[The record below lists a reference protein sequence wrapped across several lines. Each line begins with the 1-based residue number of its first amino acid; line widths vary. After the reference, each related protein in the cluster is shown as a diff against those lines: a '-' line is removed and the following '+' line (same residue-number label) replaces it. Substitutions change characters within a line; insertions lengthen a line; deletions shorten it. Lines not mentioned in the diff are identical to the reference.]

1 MTKHLRFLIVLLM
14 TLVWS
19 AGWAAESVYKTLS
32 FPDDN
37 KANNKVQVYT
47 STWTAKIGSDS
58 WSVANFNNNKWNN
71 SWKWIRCGNTTN
83 ASKAKII
90 NTTAFDKAI
99 TKVIVNAS
107 AIKEVGKINSIKL
120 ETSKQANFSSIAE
133 TVTLEQK
140 SIKQGNLTFEL
151 SAPIENGY
159 YRLTFDCQKSSKGN
173 IQVDQIDYYIND
185 SKTSTTLTFPQQS
198 LTYAT
203 TDDLTT
209 FTGQAATLTADGT
222 ALTGKTITYSK
233 TGDDIFS
240 SFDTTDGTLALNG
253 NAGTATVTATFNGNN
268 DDTYASSSAS
278 YTITVNKVYTTLA
291 SFKADV
297 SSTTAKTFCLKLT
310 DAIVTY
316 VNGQKAYLQ
325 DATSGILVFGTN
337 AFGLNVGEKYT
348 GTVNVSACLYN
359 GMAEITG
366 WNPASDIIKT
376 ENVDIPI
383 ATVTLE
389 QLNGVDYSKYECV
402 RVKVENAKIA
412 TKYSSAKKATITQ
425 AEQQYIIYGE
435 VAGLDVNKDDVC
447 DFVGYPMYNKT
458 SSLDEHRLSIWS
470 QDDIVVKYSV
480 VATTLSFDTETT
492 AFNVEKNSED
502 KFVAPKAVVK
512 DAADNVVAG
521 AKITYK
527 SDNDAVA
534 SVGENGNVTFGSAFG
549 TATITASYAG
559 DDTHKPATS
568 IFYTITY
575 SKIPTEMAWSESSVS
590 VNIGELPSLPT
601 LKLTAHGEDIRAGK
615 TIKYSSSDESL
626 VSIDEFSGKM
636 HIDAKAGS
644 TTITAT
650 FAGDDTYAAASA
662 EYTLNVIDPNKTD
675 VTFDFTKPES
685 YGYAKPVSNGKT
697 VLSNGD
703 VLVSGRVTITNENSA
718 STTTRF
724 KDDSGNVTFRVYTGA
739 ILTVEAP
746 AGFAINKIDF
756 TDNGSQ
762 QTVDNFIF
770 STGELSSKTWTGLAK
785 KLTMEVATGKQV
797 FLKSMIVNL
806 VKVEN
811 VTLNESEINTIEAK
825 ALANVTLK
833 RSMVENEWNTICLPF
848 NVTAE
853 QAKTAFGEG
862 VMIAQLNKNS
872 SGNKLSFSSVDAIV
886 ASTPY
891 LIKPTIAAPADGYKF
906 EGVTINDDGKGNV
919 APNVVNTNSYL
930 AFVGIYNTVDVTN
943 NVIEVLN
950 NNYYAAF
957 LGANNKIFKAN
968 GGTMKGFRAYFAIPN
983 NVAASALCVTVNGT
997 TTSIKSINGAVVES
1011 NAPVYNLQGQRVD
1024 GNNLTPGI
1032 YVKAGKKFVVR

>member
-58 WSVANFNNNKWNN
+58 WSIVNFNNNKWEN
-71 SWKWIRCGNTTN
+71 SWTYIKCGNKGS
-83 ASKAKII
+83 ASIATLT

-99 TKVIVNAS
+99 TKVVVNAS
-107 AIKEVGKINSIKL
+107 KIKSVSNINSIKL

-133 TVTLEQK
+133 TVTLEENN
-140 SIKQGNLTFEL
+140 IKQGNLTFKL

-159 YRLTFDCQKSSKGN
+159 YRLTFDCQKTSKTNTGN
-173 IQVDQIDYYIND
+173 VQVDQVEYYIND

-198 LTYAT
+198 LIYAT
-203 TDDLTT
+203 TDDLTS
-209 FTGQAATLTADGT
+209 FTGQTATLTANGT
-222 ALTGKTITYSK
+222 TLTGKTITYSK
-233 TGDDIFS
+233 SGDDIFS
-240 SFDTTDGTLALNG
+240 SFDTTNGTLALNG
-253 NAGTATVTATFNGNN
+253 NAGTATVTATFNGSN
-268 DDTYASSSAS
+268 DDTYASSTAS

-291 SFKADV
+291 SFKADI
-297 SSTTAKTFCLKLT
+297 SSTTEKTYCLKLK

-325 DATSGILVFGTN
+325 DATSGVLLFGTD
-337 AFGLNVGEKYT
+337 AFGLKAGEKYT
-348 GTVNVSACLYN
+348 GIVNVSACLYN
-359 GMAEITG
+359 GIAEIKG
-366 WNPASDIIKT
+366 WNPASDIVKT
-376 ENVDIPI
+376 ENVDIPV

-402 RVKVENAKIA
+402 RVKVENAKII
-412 TKYSSAKKATITQ
+412 TKYNSAKKANITQ
-425 AEQQYIIYGE
+425 GEQQYLIYGE
-435 VAGLDVNKDDVC
+435 VTGLKVNQDDVC

-480 VATTLSFDTETT
+480 VATTLSFDAETT
-492 AFNVEKNSED
+492 AFNVEKNSESS
-502 KFVAPKAVVK
+502 FVAPKAVVK
-512 DAADNVVAG
+512 DAAGNVVAG
-521 AKITYK
+521 AKITYV
-527 SDNDAVA
+527 SDAPTIA
-534 SVGENGNVTFGSAFG
+534 SVAENGNVTFGSAFG

-568 IFYTITY
+568 ISYTITY
-575 SKIPTEMAWSESSVS
+575 SKIPTEMAWSQSSVS

-601 LKLTAHGEDIRAGK
+601 LKLTAPGVDILAGK
-615 TIKYSSSDESL
+615 TITYSSSDES
-626 VSIDEFSGKM
+626 VAV
-636 HIDAKAGS
+636 IDATSGEILIGDKAGS

-650 FAGDDTYAAASA
+650 FAGDETYAAASA

-675 VTFDFTKPES
+675 FAFDFTKPES
-685 YGYAKPVSNGKT
+685 YGYAKPVSGGKT
-697 VLSNGD
+697 ELSNGD
-703 VLVSGRVTITNENSA
+703 VLVSGNVTITNEKGA

-724 KDDSGNVTFRVYTGA
+724 KDDGGNVTFRVYAGA

-762 QTVDNFIF
+762 QTVDNFTF

-833 RSMVENEWNTICLPF
+833 RTMKADMWNTICLPF
-848 NVTAE
+848 DVSKE
-853 QAKTAFGEG
+853 QATTAFGEG
-862 VMIAQLNKNS
+862 VKIAELDKTS
-872 SGNKLSFSSVDAIV
+872 TGTTLSFKNVDAIK
-886 ASTPY
+886 ATIPY
-891 LIKPTIAAPADGYKF
+891 LIKPSDVKTSNEYVFENVNIDAD
-906 EGVTINDDGKGNV
+906 NV
-919 APNVVNTNSYL
+919 SPDKTATSGD
-930 AFVGIYNTVDVTN
+930 FGFKGIYNMVDITEDVVSN
-943 NVIEVLN
+943 IGSG
-950 NNYYAAF
+950 YYAAF
-957 LGANNKIFKAN
+957 LGKDNTVFKAKT
-968 GGTMKGFRAYFAIPN
+968 GTTKGFRAYFAIPN
-983 NVAASALCVTVNGT
+983 GVKAPELRVVIDGT
-997 TTSIKSINGAVVES
+997 ATSIKSINSEVVES

-1032 YVKAGKKFVVR
+1032 YVKAGKKFVVK

>member
-58 WSVANFNNNKWNN
+58 WNIAKFSNNNWNQ
-71 SWKWIRCGNTTN
+71 WTYIRCGNKN
-83 ASKAKII
+83 SASKATIT
-90 NTTAFDKAI
+90 NTTAFKKAI
-99 TKVIVNAS
+99 TKVVVNAS
-107 AIKEVGKINSIKL
+107 DIKEVRKINSIKL
-120 ETSKQANFSSIAE
+120 ETSKDANFSSIAE
-133 TVTLEQK
+133 TVILEQ
-140 SIKQGNLTFEL
+140 IKEGNLTFEL
-151 SAPIENGY
+151 STPIENGY
-159 YRLTFDCQKSSKGN
+159 YKLTFDCQKSSSSSKNGN
-173 IQVDQIDYYIND
+173 IKVEQVDYYIDD

-203 TDDLTT
+203 TDDLKS
-209 FTGQAATLTADGT
+209 FTGQTATLTADGT
-222 ALTGKTITYSK
+222 TLTGKTITYSK
-233 TGDDIFS
+233 SGDEIFS
-240 SFDTTDGTLALNG
+240 SFDATNGTLALNG
-253 NAGTATVTATFNGNN
+253 NVGTATVTATFDGSN
-268 DDTYASSSAS
+268 DDIYASSSAS

-291 SFKADV
+291 SFKADI
-297 SSTTAKTFCLKLT
+297 SSTTEKAYCLNLT

-325 DATSGILVFGTN
+325 DATAGILVFGTN
-337 AFGLNVGEKYT
+337 AFGLKAGEKYT
-348 GTVNVSACLYN
+348 GIVNVAACLYR
-359 GMAEITG
+359 GMAEITD
-366 WNPASDIIKT
+366 WNPASDIVKT
-376 ENVDIPI
+376 ENVDIPV

-389 QLNGVDYSKYECV
+389 QLNGEDYSKYECV
-402 RVKVENAKIA
+402 RVKVENVKITTA
-412 TKYSSAKKATITQ
+412 YTTAKKATITQ
-425 AEQQYIIYGE
+425 GEQQYLIYGE
-435 VAGLDVNKDDVC
+435 VTGLDVNIDDVC
-447 DFVGYPMYNKT
+447 DFVGYPIYYKT
-458 SSLDEHRLSIWS
+458 SNPGEHRLSIWS

-492 AFNVEKNSED
+492 VFNVEKNSED

-549 TATITASYAG
+549 KATITASYVG
-559 DDTHKPATS
+559 DDTHKPAAD

-590 VNIGELPSLPT
+590 VNIGEVPSLPT
-601 LKLTAHGEDIRAGK
+601 LTLTAHGKDILAGK

-650 FAGDDTYAAASA
+650 FAGDDTFAAASA

-675 VTFDFTKPES
+675 VTFDFTKPEV
-685 YGYAKPVSNGKT
+685 YGYAKPASGKATELFDGDKLVSN
-697 VLSNGD
+697 
-703 VLVSGRVTITNENSA
+703 RVIITNVKGGT

-724 KDDSGNVTFRVYTGA
+724 KDDKGNVTFRVYTGA
-739 ILTVEAP
+739 TLTIDAP
-746 AGFAINKIDF
+746 AGFAINRIDF
-756 TDNGSQ
+756 TDDNAH
-762 QTVDNFIF
+762 TVDRFKF
-770 STGELSSKTWTGLAK
+770 STGKLEEKTWTGLAET
-785 KLTMEVATGKQV
+785 LTMNVNPEV
-797 FLKSMIVNL
+797 FLLNMTVNL

-825 ALANVTLK
+825 AIANVTLK
-833 RSMVENEWNTICLPF
+833 RTMKAGVWNTICLPF
-848 NVTAE
+848 DVTYDDAKAAFGNDVKIAELDESSTGTTLSFKNVTNNVTNNVIKA
-853 QAKTAFGEG
+853 
-862 VMIAQLNKNS
+862 
-872 SGNKLSFSSVDAIV
+872 SV
-886 ASTPY
+886 PY
-891 LIKPTIAAPADGYKF
+891 LIKPTIDAPADGYKF
-906 EGVTINDDGKGNV
+906 EGVEITEAAVNPTKVKTAGNLYFNGV
-919 APNVVNTNSYL
+919 
-930 AFVGIYNTVDVTN
+930 YNMVDATTEVTSGYN
-943 NVIEVLN
+943 
-950 NNYYAAF
+950 AAF
-957 LGANNKIFKAN
+957 LGANNTVFGAKQ
-968 GGTMKGFRAYFAIPN
+968 GTNMKGFRAYFAIPTG
-983 NVAASALCVTVNGT
+983 VKASELRVVIDGT
-997 TTSIKSINGAVVES
+997 ATSIKNIDSEVVES

-1032 YVKAGKKFVVR
+1032 YVKAGKKFVVK